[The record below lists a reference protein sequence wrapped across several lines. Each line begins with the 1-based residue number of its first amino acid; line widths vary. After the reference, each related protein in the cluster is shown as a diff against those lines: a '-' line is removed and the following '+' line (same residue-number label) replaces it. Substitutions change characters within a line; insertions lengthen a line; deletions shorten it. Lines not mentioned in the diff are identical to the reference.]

1 MKVPRSE
8 TTKTMEDQTDIL
20 RKLNERLHAK
30 IKEIEIDN
38 QVACL
43 EVHRLYA
50 PDWEQHHITA
60 AIDTIRRGWHSDFVP
75 IRLLIEQAEQ
85 GADEELEK
93 CREILRRK

>member
-1 MKVPRSE
+1 MKNDDP
-8 TTKTMEDQTDIL
+8 TDIL
-20 RKLNERLHAK
+20 RRLNERLHDK
-30 IKEIEIDN
+30 IKEMVIDN

-43 EVHRLYA
+43 EVHRLYVD
-50 PDWEQHHITA
+50 DWEQPHITG
-60 AIDTIRRGWHSDFVP
+60 AIDDLRNGFQPDFVP

>member
-1 MKVPRSE
+1 MSDDP
-8 TTKTMEDQTDIL
+8 TDIL
-20 RKLNERLHAK
+20 RRANERLHDK
-30 IKEIEIDN
+30 IKEMVIDN

-50 PDWEQHHITA
+50 PDWEQPHITG
-60 AIDTIRRGWHSDFVP
+60 AIDDIRSGFQPDYVP

-85 GADEELEK
+85 LTDDELET